1 MQNAD
6 IEKSVI
12 MNELE
17 ALLYKVK
24 NGELEVDQ
32 AAGQITKQWKEQSIA
47 DLGFAQIDTE
57 REQRVGFPEV
67 IFGEGKTVEQIVLI
81 MQRMMDNTDR
91 VLATRIDP
99 GKAEL
104 IRAEL
109 PQVTY
114 HSSARAMTWFKRP
127 LLKVHD
133 GYIAVVCA
141 GTSDMPVAEEAAIT
155 AEVMGNHVERIYD
168 VGVAG
173 IHRLFN
179 RLDTIRK
186 ANAIVVAAGMEGAL
200 TSVIGG
206 LVSKPIVAVPTS
218 IGYGA
223 NFQGMAALL
232 TMLNSC
238 APGVSVVNIDN
249 GFGAGYYAGL
259 INYNLSKKEQS

>member
-1 MQNAD
+1 
-6 IEKSVI
+6 

-17 ALLYKVK
+17 ALLQKVK
-24 NGELEVDQ
+24 NGDMEIDQ
-32 AAGQITKQWKEQSIA
+32 AAAQITKHLQDQSVA

-67 IFGEGKTVEQIVLI
+67 VFGEGKTPEQIILI
-81 MQRMMDNTDR
+81 MQRMMQNSDR
-91 VLATRIDP
+91 ILATRIDP
-99 GKAEL
+99 NKADL
-104 IRAEL
+104 ILAEL

-114 HSSARAMTWFKRP
+114 HPTARAITWFKRP

-173 IHRLFN
+173 IHRLFR
-179 RLDTIRK
+179 RLDVIRK

-206 LVSKPIVAVPTS
+206 LVSKPVIAVPTS

-223 NFQGMAALL
+223 SFQGMSALL

-238 APGVSVVNIDN
+238 APGISVVNIDN